1 MMLIFRNVLN
11 VSSNHWLSLTAFLLL
26 LVTALSLWPL
36 PSLPEVPGSD
46 KTHHLMAYAVVA
58 YPVALRSPV
67 RWWLIIV
74 GVVLYGGMIELIQLF
89 VNRYGEWMDFFANTA
104 GVATGVLLGQ
114 QALVLRVGAAIL
126 YMGQIGVFPKILQ

>member
-1 MMLIFRNVLN
+1 MLIFRNVLN

-58 YPVALRSPV
+58 YPVALRSPA
-67 RWWLIIV
+67 RWWLIVV
-74 GVVLYGGMIELIQLF
+74 GVVLYGEMIELIQPF

-104 GVATGVLLGQ
+104 GVATGVLLGR
-114 QALVLRVGAAIL
+114 LVRK
-126 YMGQIGVFPKILQ
+126 MDSR